1 MRKLIKEKVNN
12 IIPNPSNKELLGQK
26 VEVTIDRT
34 NPYLGKYAI
43 KDSQI

>member
-1 MRKLIKEKVNN
+1 VNN
-12 IIPNPSNKELLGQK
+12 IIPNRSNSKELLGQK

-43 KDSQI
+43 MDGLI